1 MALVTKVQKLND
13 RKQHNTHYD
22 LLYDDLI
29 YLSDYPIPLT
39 RHRISTNKN
48 VLSSLLS
55 KQVINPVINKDLLVN
70 SKYVDVPHY
79 VIFQK
84 GIEYIRRYEF
94 LQRLLV

>member
-55 KQVINPVINKDLLVN
+55 QQLINPVINKDLLVN

-84 GIEYIRRYEF
+84 GIEYIRRYKF